1 MNLTALIGFVAGTL
15 TTLSFV
21 PQVYKAWYSKKCE
34 DLSWGMIITFSAGVA
49 LWLAYGLLLW
59 AAPIIIANAVTLAL
73 LIMIGILKV
82 RYRDPERASTRAAET
97 RVR

>member
-1 MNLTALIGFVAGTL
+1 MNLTELIGFVAGTL

-21 PQVYKAWYSKKCE
+21 PQVYKAWHSKRCE
-34 DLSWGMIITFSAGVA
+34 DLSWGMIITFSAGVT
-49 LWLAYGLLLW
+49 LWLAYGLMLR

-82 RYRDPERASTRAAET
+82 RYRNTEKVCNRAAET
-97 RVR
+97 GVR

>member
-1 MNLTALIGFVAGTL
+1 MNLTALIGFIAGTL

-21 PQVYKAWYSKKCE
+21 PQVYKAWHSKRCE

-82 RYRDPERASTRAAET
+82 RYRNTEIASNRAAET

>member
-21 PQVYKAWYSKKCE
+21 PQVYKAWQSKRCE
-34 DLSWGMIITFSAGVA
+34 DLSWGMIVTFSAGVA

-82 RYRDPERASTRAAET
+82 RYCAPETASNRAAET